1 MPHARP
7 ADLPNA
13 GGGRW
18 PSATDHFYSTQWG
31 DLEVGYTTTAGPR
44 DCTELYRAAGLPGGI
59 CMCPHYGYVL
69 TGSITAC
76 YPDTDQEDETAVA
89 GEVYFFPAGHI
100 LKYRDQTSHL
110 EFNPAYALQH
120 LMNAIQQVADRATG
134 THPAG

>member
-1 MPHARP
+1 M
-7 ADLPNA
+7 
-13 GGGRW
+13 
-18 PSATDHFYSTQWG
+18 
-31 DLEVGYTTTAGPR
+31 
-44 DCTELYRAAGLPGGI
+44 
-59 CMCPHYGYVL
+59 L